1 MSMEEQEYPEAVL
14 VTEAGPQWLQ
24 VEVERLTR
32 ELRETTHEKIQAAEY
47 GLAVLEEKQQLKQRF
62 DELETEYETVRHE
75 LDQLKEAFG
84 QAYSAHRKV
93 AADGESR
100 EESLILES
108 ASKEALYQQKVLELQ
123 NELRQAKASLTSSQA
138 ENDRLSAIA
147 LEMRENSELAELQRG
162 QLRDDMR
169 EYKVREA
176 RLLQDYSE
184 LEEEN
189 ISLQKQ
195 VSVLRQNQVEYEGLK
210 HEIRRLEEDSQC
222 LNSQLEEA
230 MRLREIAERQLTEA
244 LETIKTEREQKATL
258 RKELS
263 HYMTIGGSV
272 YNSSFN
278 ISFDNLKLHDDPSAI
293 TEPDNDDLIRGFE
306 NGLGKAGEGDEDNR
320 AGVKRGEAFKPAP
333 SLVDDLLS
341 ELNISEIQKLKQQ
354 LLQVEREKAAL
365 ISSLQESQKHL
376 EQAYGT
382 VSEQKE
388 TVNRLTENLTAM
400 RKLQASKERQSALDS
415 EKDRDSHDDGDYY
428 ELDINGPEI
437 LQCKYTVAVSEAGE
451 LRQELKTLRA
461 QYEECRTQYEDER
474 ARLDSDVHELR
485 SKLASLEK
493 ISHADKA
500 EVARLEK
507 ELRLVSEAAG
517 ESLGSLNVAQDELIA
532 FSEELANLYN
542 HVCMCNNETPNRVM
556 LDYYKEG
563 KAKVRKGQEGKE
575 QQSSVLLSNGLITET
590 EPGKSG
596 STTVSPAPEPRP
608 EPMNIYNL
616 VAIIRDQIC
625 HLQQAVDRTTEL
637 SRQRLANLEL
647 STVADKDKEACMGEI
662 LKLKSLLSTKREQIA
677 TLRAVLKAN
686 KQTAEVAL
694 ANLKS
699 KYESEK
705 AMVTETMMKLRNELK
720 TLKEDAATFS
730 SLRAMFAT
738 RCDEYVTQLDDMQ
751 RQLTAA
757 EDEKKTL
764 NSLLRMAIQQKLALT
779 QRLEDLEFDHEQARR
794 NSATAVAGKG
804 KTKGKGA
811 SYGHHFHKG
820 VGVEV
825 AGRNIDKTELVV
837 KH

>member
-1 MSMEEQEYPEAVL
+1 MSMEEQEYPDAVL
-14 VTEAGPQWLQ
+14 VTEAGPQWLR
-24 VEVERLTR
+24 VEVERLAR

-62 DELETEYETVRHE
+62 DELETEHETVRHE

-84 QAYSAHRKV
+84 QAYSTQRKV

-108 ASKEALYQQKVLELQ
+108 ASKEAVYQQKVLELQ
-123 NELRQAKASLTSSQA
+123 NELRLAKASLTGAQA
-138 ENDRLSAIA
+138 ENDRMSAIA
-147 LEMRENSELAELQRG
+147 LEMKESSELVELQRG
-162 QLRDDMR
+162 QLRDDIR

-195 VSVLRQNQVEYEGLK
+195 VSVLRQNQVEFEGLK

-222 LNSQLEEA
+222 LHSQLEEA

-244 LETIKTEREQKATL
+244 LETIKTEREQKASL
-258 RKELS
+258 RKQLS
-263 HYMTIGGSV
+263 HSMTIGGSV
-272 YNSSFN
+272 YSSSFN
-278 ISFDNLKLHDDPSAI
+278 ISIDNLKLHEDPSTI
-293 TEPDNDDLIRGFE
+293 SEPDNDDLIRGFE
-306 NGLGKAGEGDEDNR
+306 NGLLKMGEGDEDNR
-320 AGVKRGEAFKPAP
+320 AAANKRGGVCKPAP

-354 LLQVEREKAAL
+354 LVQVEREKGAL
-365 ISSLQESQKHL
+365 INSLQESQKQL
-376 EQAYGT
+376 EQVYGT

-388 TVNRLTENLTAM
+388 TVNRLTENLSAM

-461 QYEECRTQYEDER
+461 EYEECRTQYEDER
-474 ARLDSDVHELR
+474 AQLESDVQDLR
-485 SKLASLEK
+485 SRLASLEK
-493 ISHADKA
+493 ISQADKS
-500 EVARLEK
+500 EVTRLEK
-507 ELRLVSEAAG
+507 ELHLTSKAAG
-517 ESLGSLNVAQDELIA
+517 ESLGGLNVAQDELVA

-563 KAKVRKGQEGKE
+563 KVTLRRGNEGKE
-575 QQSSVLLSNGLITET
+575 HQSFILISNGLINET
-590 EPGKSG
+590 EPGKTS
-596 STTVSPAPEPRP
+596 VYPAPEHRP

-616 VAIIRDQIC
+616 VAIIRDQIL

-647 STVADKDKEACMGEI
+647 STVADKDKEACMEEI
-662 LKLKSLLSTKREQIA
+662 LKVKSLLSTKREQIA

-686 KQTAEVAL
+686 KQTAEVGL

-699 KYESEK
+699 KYDTEK
-705 AMVTETMMKLRNELK
+705 AMVTDTMMKLRNELK
-720 TLKEDAATFS
+720 ALKEDAATFS

-751 RQLTAA
+751 RQLAAA

-794 NSATAVAGKG
+794 SSATAVGGKG
-804 KTKGKGA
+804 KLKGKGA
-811 SYGHHFHKG
+811 SSSNH
-820 VGVEV
+820 
-825 AGRNIDKTELVV
+825 
-837 KH
+837 

>member
-1 MSMEEQEYPEAVL
+1 MSTEEQDYPDAVL
-14 VTEAGPQWLQ
+14 VTEAGPQWLRA
-24 VEVERLTR
+24 EVERLTR

-47 GLAVLEEKQQLKQRF
+47 GLAVLEEKQHLKLRF
-62 DELETEYETVRHE
+62 DELETEYEAVRQE

-84 QAYSAHRKV
+84 QAHSTHRKV

-108 ASKEALYQQKVLELQ
+108 ASKEATYQQKVLELQ
-123 NELRQAKASLTSSQA
+123 SELRQVKASLTSAQA
-138 ENDRLSAIA
+138 ENDRLSSIV
-147 LEMRENSELAELQRG
+147 LDVKESSELAELQRS
-162 QLRDDMR
+162 QLRDDIR

-176 RLLQDYSE
+176 RLQQDYNE

-195 VSVLRQNQVEYEGLK
+195 VSVLRQNQVEFEGLK

-222 LNSQLEEA
+222 LHSQQEEV

-244 LETIKTEREQKATL
+244 LETIKTEREQKASL
-258 RKELS
+258 RKQLS
-263 HYMTIGGSV
+263 HYMTIGSSV

-278 ISFDNLKLHDDPSAI
+278 ISIDNLKLHEEPSTI
-293 TEPDNDDLIRGFE
+293 SEPDNDDLIRGFE
-306 NGLGKAGEGDEDNR
+306 NGLMKTNEGDEDGR
-320 AGVKRGEAFKPAP
+320 AAGNKRGETFRPAP

-354 LLQVEREKAAL
+354 LAQVDREKMAL
-365 ISSLQESQKHL
+365 INSLQEIQKQL

-388 TVNRLTENLTAM
+388 TVNKLTENLSAM
-400 RKLQASKERQSALDS
+400 RKLQASKERQSALDT

-451 LRQELKTLRA
+451 LRQELKTLRKD
-461 QYEECRTQYEDER
+461 YEECRTRYEDER
-474 ARLDSDVHELR
+474 AQLESDVQDLR

-493 ISHADKA
+493 ISQADKA
-500 EVARLEK
+500 EVIRLEK
-507 ELRLVSEAAG
+507 ELHLASKAAG

-563 KAKVRKGQEGKE
+563 KVMARRGPEGKE
-575 QQSSVLLSNGLITET
+575 QQSFILISNELIPGT
-590 EPGKSG
+590 EPGSL
-596 STTVSPAPEPRP
+596 TPVPEHRP
-608 EPMNIYNL
+608 EPMNVYNI

-647 STVADKDKEACMGEI
+647 STVADKDKEACMEEI

-699 KYESEK
+699 KFDSEK
-705 AMVTETMMKLRNELK
+705 AIVTETMMKLRNELK
-720 TLKEDAATFS
+720 ALKEDAATFS

-751 RQLTAA
+751 RQLAAA

-794 NSATAVAGKG
+794 NSITAVAAKG
-804 KTKGKGA
+804 KIKGKLA
-811 SYGHHFHKG
+811 SSSLH
-820 VGVEV
+820 
-825 AGRNIDKTELVV
+825 
-837 KH
+837 